1 MKNKNFLSRRNFLK
15 FISLLA
21 VTTAFK
27 INSNED
33 KNILSLDNSKKNIE
47 RDLIKWDSIGTH
59 RTGTEGD
66 NETAY
71 WLAEEIKRSNLEPEL
86 DSFNFTKR
94 TPKKSIVTNGFHT
107 AKGLPL
113 FDGGS
118 TSPDGIK
125 GDFGSLED
133 ENVVALT

>member
-1 MKNKNFLSRRNFLK
+1 MKNKIFLSRRNFLK
-15 FISLLA
+15 FTSLLV

-27 INSNED
+27 INSKENR
-33 KNILSLDNSKKNIE
+33 NILSLNDSKKNIE
-47 RDLIKWDSIGTH
+47 IDLVKWDSIEIH

-71 WLAEEIKRSNLEPEL
+71 WLAEEIKRCNLVPEL

-94 TPKKSIVTNGFHT
+94 TPKKSIVTNGFHP

-118 TSPDGIK
+118 TSPDG
-125 GDFGSLED
+125 
-133 ENVVALT
+133 V